1 MVDKSEQRRKAEEFL
16 ALHSSDEILILP
28 NAWDV
33 ASKEIFEREGFKA
46 IGTTS
51 AGVAATLGHADGE
64 KMTLGDN
71 LQVVKRIADNTA
83 LPVSADMEAGYADS
97 IEGLADTAE
106 AVLGTGAVGLNI
118 EDSTGDPRV
127 PLFDKN
133 DQQDKIRAVRAA
145 SKSSGVHLVINA
157 RTDVYLV
164 DGDVSKQ
171 LRRTIERGNLY
182 REAGADCIFV
192 PDVGNLDKSCME
204 VLVREIDAP
213 VNVIAGATTPAV
225 AELQDIGVARLSL
238 GPRPMRALLAL
249 LRNIARELKATGT
262 YELMA
267 DPSISY
273 AEVNGWFSND

>member
-1 MVDKSEQRRKAEEFL
+1 MVDKKGQRRKAEEFL
-16 ALHSSDEILILP
+16 ALHSSDEMLILP

-51 AGVAATLGHADGE
+51 AGVAATLGYADGE
-64 KMTLGDN
+64 KMTRAEN
-71 LQVVKRIADNTA
+71 LQVVKRIADHTT

-97 IEGLADTAE
+97 IDGMADTAE
-106 AVLGTGAVGLNI
+106 AVLAAGAVGLNI

-133 DQQDKIRAVRAA
+133 HQQDKIRAVRGVG
-145 SKSSGVHLVINA
+145 KSSGVHLVINA

-164 DGDVSKQ
+164 DGDVSTQ
-171 LRRTIERGNLY
+171 LQRTIERGNLY
-182 REAGADCIFV
+182 REAGADCVFV
-192 PDVGNLDKSCME
+192 PDVGNLDKSAME

-213 VNVIAGATTPAV
+213 VNIIAGATTPIV

-238 GPRPMRALLAL
+238 GPRPMRALFDL
-249 LRNIARELKATGT
+249 LRNMARELIASGT
-262 YELMA
+262 YGQMA
-267 DPSISY
+267 SPVISY
-273 AEVNGWFSND
+273 DEVNAWFSS

>member
-1 MVDKSEQRRKAEEFL
+1 MVDKNEQRRKAEEFL
-16 ALHSSDEILILP
+16 ALHSSDELLILP

-64 KMTLGDN
+64 KMTLADN
-71 LQVVKRIADNTA
+71 LQVVQRIVDSTT
-83 LPVSADMEAGYADS
+83 LPVSADMESGYADS
-97 IEGLADTAE
+97 IEGIARTGE
-106 AVLGTGAVGLNI
+106 AVLATGAVGLNI
-118 EDSTGDPRV
+118 EDSTGDSDT
-127 PLFDKN
+127 PLFDKAH
-133 DQQDKIRAVRAA
+133 QQDKIRAIRAMSNA
-145 SKSSGVHLVINA
+145 SEVHLLINA

-164 DGDVSKQ
+164 DGDEKSR
-171 LRRTIERGNLY
+171 LSRTIERGNLY

-192 PDVGNLDKSCME
+192 PDVGNLDKSSME

-238 GPRPMRALLAL
+238 GPRPMRALFDL
-249 LRNIARELKATGT
+249 LRSMARELIASGT
-262 YELMA
+262 YGQMA
-267 DPSISY
+267 SPVISY
-273 AEVNGWFSND
+273 DEVNAWFS

>member
-51 AGVAATLGHADGE
+51 AGVAATLGYADGQ
-64 KMTLGDN
+64 KMTLDDN

-97 IEGLADTAE
+97 IEGLVDTAE
-106 AVLGTGAVGLNI
+106 AVLATGAVGLNI
-118 EDSTGDPRV
+118 EDSTGDPGV

-133 DQQDKIRAVRAA
+133 HQQDKIRAVRAA

-164 DGDVSKQ
+164 DGDVRTQ
-171 LRRTIERGNLY
+171 LRRTIERGNSY

-192 PDVGNLDKSCME
+192 PDVGNLDRSCME

-238 GPRPMRALLAL
+238 GPRPMRALFDL
-249 LRNIARELKATGT
+249 LRSMARELIASGT
-262 YELMA
+262 YGQMA
-267 DPSISY
+267 SPVISY
-273 AEVNGWFSND
+273 DEVNAWFS

>member
-64 KMTLGDN
+64 KMTLADN
-71 LQVVKRIADNTA
+71 LQVVKRIADHTA

-97 IEGLADTAE
+97 IEGLIDTAE
-106 AVLGTGAVGLNI
+106 AVLATGAVGLNI

-133 DQQDKIRAVRAA
+133 HQQDKIRAVRAA

-213 VNVIAGATTPAV
+213 INVIAGVTTPAV

-249 LRNIARELKATGT
+249 LREVARELKTTGT
-262 YELMA
+262 YDLMA

-273 AEVNGWFSND
+273 DEVNGWFSKD

>member
-1 MVDKSEQRRKAEEFL
+1 MVDRSEQRRKAEEFL
-16 ALHSSDEILILP
+16 ALHSSDEMLILP

-64 KMTLGDN
+64 KMTLADN

-83 LPVSADMEAGYADS
+83 LPVSADMEAGYAES

-106 AVLGTGAVGLNI
+106 AVLATGAVGLNI

-133 DQQDKIRAVRAA
+133 HQKDKIRAVRAT

-157 RTDVYLV
+157 RTDVYLL
-164 DGDVSKQ
+164 DGDVKQ
-171 LRRTIERGNLY
+171 QLQHAIERGNLY
-182 REAGADCIFV
+182 RDAGADCIFV
-192 PDVGNLDKSCME
+192 PDVGNLDKSSMK

-225 AELQDIGVARLSL
+225 AELQGIGVARLSL
-238 GPRPMRALLAL
+238 GPRPMRALFDL
-249 LRNIARELKATGT
+249 LRSMARELIASGT
-262 YELMA
+262 YGQMA
-267 DPSISY
+267 SPVISY
-273 AEVNGWFSND
+273 DEVNGWFSRS